1 MKLHQLIPTTTRSK
15 KRLGRGIG
23 TGRGKTGGRGTK
35 GAKARG
41 KIPLGFIGGT
51 LPLYKKLPLRRGLG
65 NPKVSV
71 KMLPINVSS
80 LAVLKPN
87 SKVDIEILIQSG
99 IVKEKEIRK
108 VGVKIVGNGDLN
120 IPLTVAVPIS
130 KSAAAVIDKAGGKVI
145 LQLKDHPERS
155 RRI

>member
-1 MKLHQLIPTTTRSK
+1 MKLHQLIKTTTRSR
-15 KRLGRGIG
+15 KRVGRGIG
-23 TGRGKTGGRGTK
+23 SGKGKTAGRGTK

-51 LPLYKKLPLRRGLG
+51 LPLYKKLPFRRGLG
-65 NPKVSV
+65 NLKASV

-80 LAVLKPN
+80 LEVLKPN

-108 VGVKIVGNGDLN
+108 VGVKIVGKGDLN
-120 IPLTVAVPIS
+120 IPLIIAVPIS
-130 KSAAAVIDKAGGKVI
+130 KSAAAVIAKAGGKI
-145 LQLKDHPERS
+145 QSD
-155 RRI
+155 

>member
-23 TGRGKTGGRGTK
+23 TGRGKTAGRGTK

-41 KIPLGFIGGT
+41 KMPLGFIGGT
-51 LPLYKKLPLRRGLG
+51 LPLYKKLPFRRGLG
-65 NPKVSV
+65 NPRVSA

-80 LAVLKPN
+80 LAILKPR

-99 IVKEKEIRK
+99 IVKESKIKK
-108 VGVKIVGNGDLN
+108 VGVKIVGKGDLN
-120 IPLTVAVPIS
+120 IPLTVLLPIS
-130 KSAAAVIDKAGGKVI
+130 KSAAAVILKAGGKI
-145 LQLKDHPERS
+145 QGG
-155 RRI
+155 